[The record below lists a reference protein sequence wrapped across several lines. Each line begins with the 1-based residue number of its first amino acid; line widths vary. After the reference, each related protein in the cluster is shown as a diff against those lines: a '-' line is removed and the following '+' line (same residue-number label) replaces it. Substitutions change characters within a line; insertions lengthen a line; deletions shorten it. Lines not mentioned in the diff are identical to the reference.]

1 MESILQDSGLEN
13 ISEILNTK
21 LYFKDEVIKNLLLK
35 SCNFPDKS
43 NTVETQD
50 TIRKLS
56 LISEDL
62 QPYFDNLEM
71 REKECEYF
79 FKSKNSLES
88 LESLE
93 EDTFGQLI
101 FSSEYFKHLN
111 FIPFLLLLLTY
122 FKKLCIPLISLLFPL
137 LAYFLPMLLIKFVWK
152 MPINVDIYNKIMSKV
167 VSFDI
172 TSPEKILQNL
182 FTIFTIL
189 QSVYQIIQNALHLH
203 TIDTNI
209 VKLGETIL
217 NYNETVEKIKSI
229 LKKSSIRF
237 SFSKTFEDLYDD
249 TRRVFVQIK
258 DESYRF
264 ILLAKDLAKLE
275 LFWKLAK
282 NNDISKVSL
291 YSSNTPYFKADEI
304 YDINL
309 LNENRVPSSI
319 EIKKGSQHFLLSGP
333 NGGGKSS
340 FLRAILQTLL
350 FSHAFGYAFG
360 KNIQLSPF
368 DFILSGLSIH
378 DTPGKLSLFEKE
390 ICFARNVLYYNNPDY
405 KGFILFD
412 EIFHSTNPPDGIRT
426 SQLFLNTLWNFNHMA
441 SIVSTHVF
449 EIIEQSPESVKKI
462 CVDAEKVNGTLK
474 YKYCIKN
481 GISRLSS
488 VDEIWKKKF
497 VLDAS
502 NN

>member
-1 MESILQDSGLEN
+1 M
-13 ISEILNTK
+13 K
-21 LYFKDEVIKNLLLK
+21 
-35 SCNFPDKS
+35 
-43 NTVETQD
+43 
-50 TIRKLS
+50 
-56 LISEDL
+56 EDL
-62 QPYFDNLEM
+62 QHYFDTLEI
-71 REKECEYF
+71 REKECTYF
-79 FKSKNSLES
+79 FKNTNSLD
-88 LESLE
+88 SLE

-101 FSSEYFKHLN
+101 FSNEHFKHLN
-111 FIPFLLLLLTY
+111 FIPFLLLMLTY
-122 FKKLCIPLISLLFPL
+122 FKKLCIPLVSLVFPL
-137 LAYFLPMLLIKFVWK
+137 LAYFLPMLLIKYVWK
-152 MPINVDIYNKIMSKV
+152 MPINLDLYNKIMSKIW
-167 VSFDI
+167 SFDI
-172 TSPEKILQNL
+172 SSPEKILQNL
-182 FTIFTIL
+182 FTIFTL
-189 QSVYQIIQNALHLH
+189 FQSVYQIIQNALHLH
-203 TIDTNI
+203 TIDTSI
-209 VKLGETIL
+209 VTLGKTIID
-217 NYNETVEKIKSI
+217 YKKTVEDIKSI
-229 LKKSSIRF
+229 LKKNSINF
-237 SFSKTFEDLYDD
+237 SFSKTFDDLYDD

-282 NNDISKVSL
+282 NTDISKVSL
-291 YSSNTPYFKADEI
+291 YSSKTPYFKAEEI

-309 LNENRVPSSI
+309 SNDKRIPSSI
-319 EIKKGSQHFLLSGP
+319 EIRKDSQHFLLSGP

-360 KNIQLSPF
+360 KNIELSPF

-426 SQLFLNTLWNFNHMA
+426 SQLFLNTLWNFNHIA

-449 EIIEQSPESVKKI
+449 EIIEQSPDSVKKI
-462 CVDAEKVNGTLK
+462 CVDAEKVDNILN
-474 YKYCIKN
+474 YKYRIKN

-497 VLDAS
+497 ILDAS

>member
-13 ISEILNTK
+13 ISDILNTK
-21 LYFKDEVIKNLLLK
+21 LYFKNEVIRNLLLK
-35 SCNFPDKS
+35 SCNFPNQS
-43 NTVETQD
+43 NIVEIQD
-50 TIRKLS
+50 TIYKLS
-56 LISEDL
+56 LMNEDL
-62 QPYFDNLEM
+62 QPYFDNLET

-79 FKSKNSLES
+79 FSSTKSLDSLED
-88 LESLE
+88 
-93 EDTFGQLI
+93 DTFGQLI
-101 FSSEYFKHLN
+101 FTNEYLKHLN

-122 FKKLCIPLISLLFPL
+122 FKKLCIPLISIVFPL
-137 LAYFLPMLLIKFVWK
+137 IAYFLPMLLIKYVWK
-152 MPINVDIYNKIMSKV
+152 MPINLNLYNKIMSKI

-182 FTIFTIL
+182 FTVFTL
-189 QSVYQIIQNALHLH
+189 FQSLYQILQNALHLH

-217 NYNETVEKIKSI
+217 NYNKTVEKIKSV
-229 LKKSSIRF
+229 LKKNHISF
-237 SFSKTFEDLYDD
+237 SFSRTFEDLYDD

-282 NNDISKVSL
+282 NTDISKVSL

-309 LNENRVPSSI
+309 SNKKRVASSI
-319 EIKKGSQHFLLSGP
+319 EIKKDSQHFLLSGP

-360 KNIQLSPF
+360 KNIKLSPF

-390 ICFARNVLYYNNPDY
+390 ICFARNVLYYNNPEY

-426 SQLFLNTLWNFNHMA
+426 SQLFLNRLWSFNHMA

-462 CVDAEKVNGTLK
+462 CVDAEKDNGLLK
-474 YKYCIKN
+474 YKYSIKN

-497 VLDAS
+497 VLDA
-502 NN
+502 

>member
-21 LYFKDEVIKNLLLK
+21 LYFKDEVIRNLLLK
-35 SCNFPDKS
+35 SCNFPNQS
-43 NTVETQD
+43 NIVETQD
-50 TIRKLS
+50 TIYKLS
-56 LISEDL
+56 LINEDL
-62 QPYFDNLEM
+62 QPYFDNLET

-79 FKSKNSLES
+79 FSSTKSLDSLED
-88 LESLE
+88 
-93 EDTFGQLI
+93 DTFGQLI
-101 FSSEYFKHLN
+101 FTNEYFKHLN

-122 FKKLCIPLISLLFPL
+122 FKKICIPLISIVFPL
-137 LAYFLPMLLIKFVWK
+137 IAYFLPMLLIKYVWK
-152 MPINVDIYNKIMSKV
+152 MPINLNLYNKIMSKI

-172 TSPEKILQNL
+172 SSPEKILQNL
-182 FTIFTIL
+182 FTIFTL
-189 QSVYQIIQNALHLH
+189 FQSVYQILQNALHLH

-229 LKKSSIRF
+229 LKKNSIRF

-282 NNDISKVSL
+282 NTDISKVSL

-309 LNENRVPSSI
+309 SNEKRVASSI
-319 EIKKGSQHFLLSGP
+319 EIKKDSQHFLLSGP

-449 EIIEQSPESVKKI
+449 EIIEQSPDSVKKI
-462 CVDAEKVNGTLK
+462 CVDAEKVNGLLK
-474 YKYCIKN
+474 YNYSIKN

-497 VLDAS
+497 VLDA
-502 NN
+502 

>member
-1 MESILQDSGLEN
+1 
-13 ISEILNTK
+13 
-21 LYFKDEVIKNLLLK
+21 
-35 SCNFPDKS
+35 
-43 NTVETQD
+43 
-50 TIRKLS
+50 
-56 LISEDL
+56 
-62 QPYFDNLEM
+62 
-71 REKECEYF
+71 
-79 FKSKNSLES
+79 
-88 LESLE
+88 
-93 EDTFGQLI
+93 
-101 FSSEYFKHLN
+101 
-111 FIPFLLLLLTY
+111 
-122 FKKLCIPLISLLFPL
+122 
-137 LAYFLPMLLIKFVWK
+137 
-152 MPINVDIYNKIMSKV
+152 
-167 VSFDI
+167 
-172 TSPEKILQNL
+172 
-182 FTIFTIL
+182 
-189 QSVYQIIQNALHLH
+189 
-203 TIDTNI
+203 
-209 VKLGETIL
+209 
-217 NYNETVEKIKSI
+217 
-229 LKKSSIRF
+229 
-237 SFSKTFEDLYDD
+237 
-249 TRRVFVQIK
+249 VFVQIK

-282 NNDISKVSL
+282 HTDISKVSL

-309 LNENRVPSSI
+309 SNEHRVPSSI

-449 EIIEQSPESVKKI
+449 EIIEQSPSSVKKI
-462 CVDAEKVNGTLK
+462 CVDAEKVNGSLK
-474 YKYCIKN
+474 YKYSIKN

-497 VLDAS
+497 ILNAS
-502 NN
+502 KN

>member
-13 ISEILNTK
+13 ISDILNTK
-21 LYFKDEVIKNLLLK
+21 LYFKNEVIRNLLLK
-35 SCNFPDKS
+35 SCNFPNQS
-43 NTVETQD
+43 NIVEIQD
-50 TIRKLS
+50 TIYKLS
-56 LISEDL
+56 LMNEDL
-62 QPYFDNLEM
+62 QPYFDNLET

-79 FKSKNSLES
+79 FSSTKSLDSLED
-88 LESLE
+88 
-93 EDTFGQLI
+93 DTFGQLI
-101 FSSEYFKHLN
+101 FTNEYLKHLN

-122 FKKLCIPLISLLFPL
+122 FKKLCIPLISIVFPL
-137 LAYFLPMLLIKFVWK
+137 IAYFLPMLLIKYVWK
-152 MPINVDIYNKIMSKV
+152 MPINLNLYNKIMSKI

-182 FTIFTIL
+182 FTVFTL
-189 QSVYQIIQNALHLH
+189 FQSLYQILQNALHLH

-217 NYNETVEKIKSI
+217 NYNKTVEKIKSV
-229 LKKSSIRF
+229 LKKNHISF
-237 SFSKTFEDLYDD
+237 SFSRTFEDLYDD

-282 NNDISKVSL
+282 NTDISKVSL

-309 LNENRVPSSI
+309 SNKKRVASSI
-319 EIKKGSQHFLLSGP
+319 EIKKDSQHFLLSGP

-360 KNIQLSPF
+360 KNIKLSPF

-390 ICFARNVLYYNNPDY
+390 ICFARNVLYYNNPEY

-426 SQLFLNTLWNFNHMA
+426 SQLFLNRLWSFNHMA

-462 CVDAEKVNGTLK
+462 CVDAEKDNGLLK
-474 YKYCIKN
+474 YMYSIKN

-497 VLDAS
+497 VLDA
-502 NN
+502 